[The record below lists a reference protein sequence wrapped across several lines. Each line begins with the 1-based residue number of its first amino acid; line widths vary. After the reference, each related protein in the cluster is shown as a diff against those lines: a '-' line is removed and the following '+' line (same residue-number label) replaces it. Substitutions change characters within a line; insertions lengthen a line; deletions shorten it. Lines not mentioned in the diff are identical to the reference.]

1 MTKLTN
7 ANNNVTLNFDC
18 LLLYPY
24 LCLLFMVLVAILKIA
39 DGSILRG
46 DGGDFGRRVTRTFSL
61 RKFEGLDGMVT
72 PFLLSHMSFVPEL
85 LQKQSS
91 YLATCRS
98 RFNLQ

>member
-1 MTKLTN
+1 MVLIAILAKSIN
-7 ANNNVTLNFDC
+7 ANS
-18 LLLYPY
+18 
-24 LCLLFMVLVAILKIA
+24 KIA
-39 DGSILRG
+39 NGSVLRG

-85 LQKQSS
+85 LQKQGS